1 MHLRFLIGRI
11 FRDQSVRFS
20 LAIVTMAIGGLTE
33 GIGIAAIV
41 PLFQIIEQG
50 GSATSGVQ
58 GTAAAMVE
66 SILAWFGIPLT
77 LGSALGFVLV
87 FILASQVV
95 ILAQAKISAGST
107 ALFEAKLRDG
117 LFASV
122 MDAGWPLFVRTKSGD
137 IVSALFADTVRSGLA
152 YTSLVSMLGTVVIVG
167 VYFALAL
174 FLSWQ
179 MTLTVALVA
188 AVVVIVLRRRAARGT
203 DYGEQLRETDA
214 DIYHETQENLT
225 AAKLVKAYAAEQTV
239 ETRFSALTAIRQRI
253 QYKNSMNQAWL
264 RVLYD
269 SASITGVFVS
279 IYLGVRYF
287 GMTSAALIVFLFV
300 FYRLS
305 PRISGLQSSYSLILS
320 LIPSLR
326 SVDQFKAN
334 ADAQRE
340 REGEI
345 EAPDLTHAVTFRR
358 VSFSYDPEKPLLR
371 DIDMDIPRGRRIA
384 IVGPSGS
391 GKTTLVDL
399 LMGLIIPDSGE
410 ILIDGTSMAKVRLN
424 SWRRQVGYVPQDA
437 AFFHSSVRENIAW
450 GSDAVT
456 DEETVEAAKL
466 AYADDFVTA
475 LPQGYETI
483 IGDRGVRLSGGQRQR
498 LALARA
504 IVRHPALLVLDEAT
518 SALDA
523 ESEDKIHRAVDRLA
537 ESTTIITVTH
547 RLSTVKGSDLI
558 YVVEHGDLIESG
570 SWDQLVARRGRFN
583 ELREL
588 QELG

>member
-11 FRDQSVRFS
+11 FRDQPLRFS
-20 LAIVTMAIGGLTE
+20 LAVVTMAIGGLAE
-33 GIGIAAIV
+33 GVGIAAII

-50 GSATSGVQ
+50 GNAGGGVQ
-58 GTAAAMVE
+58 GTAAAMVTWV
-66 SILAWFGIPLT
+66 LHLFGIPL
-77 LGSALGFVLV
+77 ALWSVLAFVLV
-87 FILASQVV
+87 FILANQAVL
-95 ILAQAKISAGST
+95 LAQAKISAGST
-107 ALFEAKLRDG
+107 ALFEARLRDG
-117 LFASV
+117 LFSSM

-137 IVSALFADTVRSGLA
+137 IISALFADTVRSGMA
-152 YTSLVSMLGTVVIVG
+152 YASLVSMLGTIVIVV
-167 VYFALAL
+167 VYFALAVL
-174 FLSWQ
+174 LSWQ
-179 MTLTVALVA
+179 MTLTVSAVAVLVI
-188 AVVVIVLRRRAARGT
+188 VVLRRRAAWGT
-203 DYGEQLRETDA
+203 DYGERLRETDA

-225 AAKLVKAYAAEQTV
+225 AAKLVKAYAAEHTV
-239 ETRFSALTAIRQRI
+239 ETRFTELTAVRQRI

-269 SASITGVFVS
+269 SVSITGVFVS

-340 REGEI
+340 KEGALSVPEFQRGVRFK
-345 EAPDLTHAVTFRR
+345 D
-358 VSFSYDPEKPLLR
+358 VSFSYDSDKPLLH
-371 DIDMDIPRGRRIA
+371 DINMDIPKGRRVA

-399 LMGLIIPDSGE
+399 LMGLMVPEDGD
-410 ILIDGTSMAKVRLN
+410 ILIDDVSLKDVKLL

-437 AFFHSSVRENIAW
+437 AFFHSSVRDNIAW
-450 GSDAVT
+450 GS
-456 DEETVEAAKL
+456 ETATVEQIVEAAKL
-466 AYADDFVTA
+466 AFAHEFVTE
-475 LPQGYETI
+475 LPQGYDTI

-504 IVRHPALLVLDEAT
+504 IVRRPSLLVLDEAT

-537 ESTTIITVTH
+537 ESTTVVTVTH

-558 YVVEHGDLIESG
+558 YVVEHGELIESG
-570 SWDQLVARRGRFN
+570 SWDELVAREGRFN

-588 QELG
+588 QGLG